1 MGDQLT
7 GVSLARSFG
16 LVGTV
21 SIVDDSPFVYG
32 LAVELSIESHYAF
45 DGMRSAQP
53 LSLSLGLLTLTLF
66 VLRVFTDYSDPAFA
80 LDDFALFADR
90 FNR

>member
-1 MGDQLT
+1 MINLLNEG
-7 GVSLARSFG
+7 LARSFG

-53 LSLSLGLLTLTLF
+53 LSY
-66 VLRVFTDYSDPAFA
+66 LRVARSF
-80 LDDFALFADR
+80 LIGFADDLALR
-90 FNR
+90 ADLSDRCKY

>member
-53 LSLSLGLLTLTLF
+53 LSCLGSVSPDAVCASGFHRLL
-66 VLRVFTDYSDPAFA
+66 
-80 LDDFALFADR
+80 
-90 FNR
+90 

>member
-1 MGDQLT
+1 MINLLNEG
-7 GVSLARSFG
+7 LARSFG

-32 LAVELSIESHYAF
+32 LAVELSIESHDTF
-45 DGMRSAQP
+45 DGMCNAQP
-53 LSLSLGLLTLTLF
+53 LFVLGLLALTLF
-66 VLRVFTDYSDPAFA
+66 VLRVFTDYSDPTFA
-80 LDDFALFADR
+80 LDDLAFFANR

>member
-1 MGDQLT
+1 MINLLNEG
-7 GVSLARSFG
+7 LARSFG

-53 LSLSLGLLTLTLF
+53 LSFCPGINPDAVCASGFHRLL
-66 VLRVFTDYSDPAFA
+66 
-80 LDDFALFADR
+80 
-90 FNR
+90 